1 MVIFWGVVVRFARA
15 VTAAFRDKQTRALVT
30 GALFVIATGTWFY
43 SRMEGWSL
51 VDSLYFTVMTLTT
64 VGYGDLSPTTPA
76 TRLFTVAFVLIGIGI
91 LLGFIDVVARHAGLR
106 GRHSADRTGD
116 ENLS

>member
-1 MVIFWGVVVRFARA
+1 MVLFWSFLIRFARS
-15 VTAAFRDKQTRALVT
+15 VSAAFRDPQTRALVT
-30 GALFVIATGTWFY
+30 GAVVVIGTGTLFY

-76 TRLFTVAFVLIGIGI
+76 SRLFTVMFVLIGIGI
-91 LLGFIDVVARHAGLR
+91 LLGFIDVVSKHARAPRNVQDAG
-106 GRHSADRTGD
+106 GD
-116 ENLS
+116 DVG